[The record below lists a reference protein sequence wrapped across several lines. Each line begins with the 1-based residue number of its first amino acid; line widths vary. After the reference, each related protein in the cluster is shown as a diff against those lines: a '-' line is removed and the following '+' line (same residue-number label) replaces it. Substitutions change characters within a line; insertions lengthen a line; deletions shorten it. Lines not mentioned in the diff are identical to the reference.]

1 MEKALESAKTADELA
16 EALNTKVN
24 QAPAIS
30 LNTGSIPYVGQ
41 DNKLVGSI
49 LGTAPSGNTGVVD
62 GDNAVSVA
70 YVNAV
75 NASEPTNLVA
85 LTDQLKFESS
95 QAAQGGIRAALTK
108 KAEVKDQ
115 RYRFY
120 D

>member
-16 EALNTKVN
+16 QALNTKVN

-62 GDNAVSVA
+62 GDNAVV
-70 YVNAV
+70 
-75 NASEPTNLVA
+75 LW
-85 LTDQLKFESS
+85 
-95 QAAQGGIRAALTK
+95 RM
-108 KAEVKDQ
+108 
-115 RYRFY
+115 
-120 D
+120 